1 MLNKIGR
8 LIRRTLTVHR
18 YIYHH
23 FVRNI
28 TYSVVALLMA
38 STIIQAQTYG
48 LQFVGHEEIQDSR
61 TSLNLTPEHP
71 LCLKG
76 NVELSFDLTLVPNYQ
91 TYFGYIFR
99 IIQAD
104 KQNLDLLY
112 DQKSRS
118 FKMIIGDRLA
128 QSVIRIDSAQLF
140 NQWNRFTIKWDLS
153 QRSLLVFANNKLV
166 IRDKIAFTEAGCFKL
181 FFGSNEFGQF
191 KSKDLPPMSIKDIM
205 LTENGQRKHYWP
217 LQEVNGVTAKDD
229 VDGQIATV
237 KNPVW
242 IKSLHT
248 EWKKKDQFTLKG
260 YATVAFDP
268 TTERLYAI
276 GSDKLYQYAVR
287 THQATIKLYKNP
299 PKNLFQGS
307 QSIYNPFT
315 GRLYSFFVDQK
326 SVYSCNPSSGDWT
339 AEAITPNAVKVT
351 EYWHANKFISR
362 TDSSLYILGG
372 YGQLTYKN
380 SILRYRFASKTWDTL
395 TTNGNAYTPR
405 YLAALGTTSLLDTA
419 YLVGG
424 YGSLTG
430 EQMLNPKNSYDL
442 LEYLVKENTFRKIYA
457 LNVPKTDF
465 AFANSLMID
474 AKSNQ
479 YYGLIFP
486 NQQFKAELQLI
497 RGSLAK
503 PSYEKL
509 GNTIP
514 YSFHDV
520 HAYADLY
527 YCRISQKLIAVTL
540 YHNEANNTTDV
551 KLYSISFPPNAL
563 TVLAHQ
569 AGHETI
575 SYWWLAFV
583 ILGVAIF
590 LYVRQ
595 QRQRTGK
602 AQKPE
607 SVPAHQQALLT
618 DNKSQPISLIT
629 PEIPFTRPD
638 LAKEPVLT
646 SSIFFFGNF
655 QVLDHSGTDITKSFT
670 PLLKELFL
678 LLSLNSIGKQQGVA
692 SEKLN
697 EILWPDKSGR
707 EASNN
712 RSVNITKLRNLLEKV
727 EFCSLS
733 KESGY
738 WKIDF
743 NFSQP
748 LYVDYERYMAIINDK
763 AVLTKQAIIELGEI
777 TKRGPFLQ
785 NTEYH
790 WLDDFRA
797 DISNKIINTFL
808 KYTDT
813 LTISENPEHL
823 IQITNFIFD
832 YDPVSEDAIIL
843 KCKALSLMGKHTLA
857 KNTFERFIRDYKAI
871 YGEEY
876 EQPFSAIID

>member
-1 MLNKIGR
+1 MAWLV
-8 LIRRTLTVHR
+8 T
-18 YIYHH
+18 
-23 FVRNI
+23 
-28 TYSVVALLMA
+28 SPALY
-38 STIIQAQTYG
+38 AQTYG
-48 LQFVGHEEIQDSR
+48 LRFVGHEQIQDKR
-61 TSLNLTPEHP
+61 TSLALTPDHP
-71 LCLKG
+71 LCLTG
-76 NVELSFDLTLVPNYQ
+76 NVELSFDITLVPNYQ
-91 TYFGYIFR
+91 TYFGYVFR
-99 IIQAD
+99 VIQED
-104 KQNLDLLY
+104 KRNLDLLY

-128 QSVIRIDSAQLF
+128 QSFIRIDSAQLF
-140 NQWNRFTIKWDLS
+140 SHWNHFTIKWNLS
-153 QRSLLVFANNKLV
+153 QRSLHVFVNNRLV
-166 IRDKIAFTEAGCFKL
+166 IRDTIAFQETGCFKL

-191 KSKDLPPMSIKDIM
+191 KSKDLPPMSIKDIE
-205 LTENGQRKHYWP
+205 LKENGQREHFWP
-217 LQEVNGVTAKDD
+217 LREVNGITTRDE
-229 VDGQIATV
+229 VDGQLATL

-242 IKSLHT
+242 IKSLYT
-248 EWKKKDQFTLKG
+248 EWKKTDQFTLKG
-260 YATVAFDP
+260 YANVAFDP
-268 TTERLYAI
+268 ITETVYVIAA
-276 GSDKLYQYAVR
+276 DKLYQYAVR
-287 THQATIKLYKNP
+287 TQQATIKQHKNP
-299 PKNLFQGS
+299 PHNLFQGS
-307 QSIYNPFT
+307 QTIYNPFT
-315 GRLYSFFVDQK
+315 GRLYCFFVDQK
-326 SVYSCNPSSGDWT
+326 SVYSCNPSSSDWM
-339 AEAITPNAVKVT
+339 AESVTPNAVEVT

-362 TDSSLYILGG
+362 ADSSLYILGG

-380 SILRYRFASKTWDTL
+380 SILRYHFATRTWDTL
-395 TTNGNAYTPR
+395 DGNGAAYTPR
-405 YLAALGTTSLLDTA
+405 YLAALGTTSSSDTA
-419 YLVGG
+419 YMIGG

-442 LEYLVKENTFRKIYA
+442 LEYLVRENTFRKIYA
-457 LNVPKTDF
+457 LNVPKVDF

-474 AKSNQ
+474 VKSNQ

-503 PSYEKL
+503 PSYEVL
-509 GNTIP
+509 GNPIP
-514 YSFHDV
+514 YSFHDI
-520 HAYADLY
+520 HSYADLY
-527 YCRISQKLIAVTL
+527 YCPISQKLTAVTL
-540 YHNEANNTTDV
+540 YQNEATGTTDV

-563 TVLAHQ
+563 TVSVNKEGQ
-569 AGHETI
+569 ETI
-575 SYWWLAFV
+575 SYWWFAS
-583 ILGVAIF
+583 VALVVGGAVV
-590 LYVRQ
+590 LYI
-595 QRQRTGK
+595 RQRR
-602 AQKPE
+602 QLIRKPQRSA
-607 SVPAHQQALLT
+607 SVPDPQQALVT
-618 DNKSQPISLIT
+618 DEQSPPTSLIT
-629 PEIPFTRPD
+629 PETTPTRFG
-638 LAKEPVLT
+638 LVNEPVLI

-655 QVLDHSGTDITKSFT
+655 QVLDHSGIDITKSFT

-727 EFCSLS
+727 AFCSLS

-743 NFSQP
+743 DFSQQ
-748 LYVDYERYMAIINDK
+748 LYVDYEQYMTIINDET
-763 AVLTKQAIIELGEI
+763 VLTKQTISELGEI

-808 KYTDT
+808 KYANT
-813 LTISENPEHL
+813 LLISENPEHL

-832 YDPVSEDAIIL
+832 YDPVNEDAIIL

-876 EQPFSAIID
+876 EQTFSAIID